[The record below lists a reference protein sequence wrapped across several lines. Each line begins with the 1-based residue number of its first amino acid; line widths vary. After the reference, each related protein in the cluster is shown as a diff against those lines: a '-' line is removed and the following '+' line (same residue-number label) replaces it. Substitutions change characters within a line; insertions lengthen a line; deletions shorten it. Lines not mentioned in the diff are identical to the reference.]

1 MKMIKDKGNEAFFTL
16 FFRKACIA
24 IVWITVLYSQIIQYK
39 FFMVSNGMLI
49 LGVFILTTY
58 ILAHTGEPFS
68 VNGMIPKES
77 IWMLA
82 FMIYML
88 PLGWITS
95 PNTSGHITQW
105 IMIVEY
111 LFVMIIISSLIMYSD
126 TKSFHLLLLITAF
139 SIIVLL
145 LSNPVS
151 YNGTERYSISAE
163 VNPNGLGMAFT
174 AGIWS
179 TVYFTQKRKIPLP
192 IMAGIVTLFC
202 YGIIKTGS
210 RKALIAAGII
220 LFLWVATC
228 YIPQLV
234 KSQSPWKPIVLF
246 ASILVLIMVVVAF
259 ISYYSGSDMAARMDG
274 LDSETKRASMY
285 SSGWK
290 LFKQSP
296 LFGMGFQSFEYY
308 FGIYSHATI
317 VEVPVSAG
325 ICGSIIYFATYYIS
339 LKRSISLYKY
349 SKKNSMI
356 EAKEEIKLLLIL
368 WMAMLFYCT
377 CIIHPYQFDS
387 FIVFGIIFGETAA
400 IEKKLLQ
407 QADSFSNKDQ
417 IWKRQCKYI
426 R

>member
-1 MKMIKDKGNEAFFTL
+1 MIKDKGNELFFTL
-16 FFRKACIA
+16 FFRKVCIA

-49 LGVFILTTY
+49 LGILILITY
-58 ILAHTGEPFS
+58 ILANAGEPFS
-68 VNGMIPKES
+68 VNRMIPKES

-88 PLGWITS
+88 PLGWITA
-95 PNTSGHITQW
+95 PNTNDHITQW

-126 TKSFHLLLLITAF
+126 TKSFHLLLLLTALG
-139 SIIVLL
+139 IIVLL
-145 LSNPVS
+145 LSSPVP

-163 VNPNGLGMAFT
+163 ANPNGLGMAFT

-179 TVYFTQKRKIPLP
+179 TVFFKQKKKIPLL
-192 IMAGIVTLFC
+192 IMAGIVILLC

-220 LFLWVATC
+220 LSLWVVTC

-234 KSQSPWKPIVLF
+234 KSQSPWKPIVLS
-246 ASILVLIMVVVAF
+246 ASILVLIVAVIAF
-259 ISYYSGSDMAARMDG
+259 INYYSGSDIAARMDG
-274 LDSETKRASMY
+274 LESETKRASMY

-290 LFKQSP
+290 LFQQSP
-296 LFGMGFQSFEYY
+296 LFGMGFQSFKYH

-325 ICGSIIYFATYYIS
+325 IVGSIIYFAEYYIS
-339 LKRSISLYKY
+339 LKRCIFLYKY
-349 SKKNSMI
+349 SKTNSML
-356 EAKEEIKLLLIL
+356 EVNEEVKLLLIL
-368 WMAMLFYCT
+368 WVAMLFYCT

-387 FIVFGIIFGETAA
+387 FIMFGIIFGETAA

-417 IWKRQCKYI
+417 IWKRQYKYI